1 MKMRI
6 ICILCLLLFA
16 GFVQSAVLYD
26 NNASAT
32 MNHDIYLPIA
42 YSTPA
47 NSNRLMLVSVVWM
60 TSGTLS
66 GSRCNVCA
74 ESGVFS
80 GCSYGGY
87 NLLNLKTTTNNEVLY
102 LYNPPTSG
110 TLECYWEDICH
121 VDAVVGVTT
130 FSGVS
135 QTAGLGD
142 AVDASGSASP
152 ITTALIGVSAN
163 NLFWDSVAVAR
174 GSAPTMTITPVVGQ
188 NPNWNKKAGAD
199 KCSTYPLGAS
209 SWKQGLSGSTTL
221 NWTES
226 TNKAWWTV
234 GVEVK
239 ASTAAGNTAP
249 NSSLVYLLNG
259 TAGTTLGT
267 PYKNNPIYYNASG
280 NCSDLENSTLTGVF
294 NFYLNGS
301 FWQNFTTYNWNANK
315 TNYTN
320 TSVTGLNKSD
330 SLFVGLLCLDGAGGL
345 WSNQTNSTRITINNT
360 APVIGAPSVNNSLPI
375 KTSVLLC
382 TNGSYSDADSDVIGL
397 GRWRWWLNGTEVG
410 GQTAQAL
417 TLSAIGAN
425 ETDKINCSYKTED
438 SGYDVKNSTEMFS
451 TEVII
456 QSGCGTITTDTKLYN
471 NLTSSGTCIT
481 IGADYITLDCNG
493 FTLNEAG
500 NGYGIYANY
509 KHNINIK
516 NCILNHFSYGVY
528 MVSVTYSNFSNIT
541 SQNNHLDGIYS
552 SYSSYDS
559 YDNLTLI
566 HNGAYGL
573 SLRLGSYYNNITN
586 VFGSNNTQS
595 HVVIREVYNLGTRL
609 INITVVDSP
618 EAGILLD
625 NSPETVIINITSM
638 RNGYGAYVAVGSSIV
653 VFNDSLLHNNT
664 YGLRYLTSSGMK
676 ANNITISNS
685 SSYGL
690 WLYYASS
697 TLLLSNS
704 SISDSG
710 VYDVF
715 MDTAPTGGHIL
726 QNTTFNSSKIG
737 YYSCNV
743 NCNFTSQWYARLNV
757 TNTTDPLPA
766 SVNVSDVLGGQ
777 AYSTTLGAS
786 GLSPWFIVNDT
797 IYSGAGNTALNPHSI
812 NASYA
817 GYALNSTSFTFN
829 GRDFTLNLTLY
840 LAKIHY
846 PPGRRWWN
854 DTAIVEASGVYED
867 EDQKPGFSWLPVLA
881 SGGGLLWLTVFGRP
895 AA

>member
-1 MKMRI
+1 MKIHI
-6 ICILCLLLFA
+6 ISILFILLFS
-16 GFVQSAVLYD
+16 GLSWSAVLYD

-130 FSGVS
+130 FSGVD
-135 QTAGLGD
+135 QTVGLGNP
-142 AVDASGSASP
+142 VDASGSSSP

-209 SWKQGLSGSTTL
+209 SWKQGIAGATSL

-330 SLFVGLLCLDGAGGL
+330 SLFVGLLCYDGGTGGK
-345 WSNQTNSTRITINNT
+345 WSNQTNSTTYTINNT
-360 APVIGAPSVNNSLPI
+360 APVVGAPSVNNSAPI

-382 TNGSYSDADSDVIGL
+382 TNGSYSDADSDTIGT
-397 GRWRWWLNGTEVG
+397 GRWRWFLNNTVIG

-417 TLSAIGAN
+417 DLAAIGAN
-425 ETDKINCSYKTED
+425 KSDRLNCSYKTED
-438 SGYDVKNSTEMFS
+438 SGYDVKNSTEMYS
-451 TEVII
+451 INATV
-456 QSGCGTITTDTKLYN
+456 N
-471 NLTSSGTCIT
+471 NT
-481 IGADYITLDCNG
+481 AP
-493 FTLNEAG
+493 
-500 NGYGIYANY
+500 
-509 KHNINIK
+509 
-516 NCILNHFSYGVY
+516 
-528 MVSVTYSNFSNIT
+528 SVTVPTI
-541 SQNNHLDGIYS
+541 
-552 SYSSYDS
+552 
-559 YDNLTLI
+559 
-566 HNGAYGL
+566 
-573 SLRLGSYYNNITN
+573 
-586 VFGSNNTQS
+586 NNTIPYFDDIIFCNNGTYS
-595 HVVIREVYNLGTRL
+595 DNDNDLIGLGRWRWWL
-609 INITVVDSP
+609 
-618 EAGILLD
+618 
-625 NSPETVIINITSM
+625 
-638 RNGYGAYVAVGSSIV
+638 
-653 VFNDSLLHNNT
+653 ND
-664 YGLRYLTSSGMK
+664 
-676 ANNITISNS
+676 
-685 SSYGL
+685 
-690 WLYYASS
+690 
-697 TLLLSNS
+697 
-704 SISDSG
+704 
-710 VYDVF
+710 VE
-715 MDTAPTGGHIL
+715 
-726 QNTTFNSSKIG
+726 
-737 YYSCNV
+737 
-743 NCNFTSQWYARLNV
+743 
-757 TNTTDPLPA
+757 
-766 SVNVSDVLGGQ
+766 LGGQ
-777 AYSTTLGAS
+777 TTQ
-786 GLSPWFIVNDT
+786 
-797 IYSGAGNTALNPHSI
+797 
-812 NASYA
+812 
-817 GYALNSTSFTFN
+817 
-829 GRDFTLNLTLY
+829 TLNLSAVGANATQWINCSY
-840 LAKIHY
+840 KTEDSGYQTKNSTEQFSIGIGIIAY
-846 PPGRRWWN
+846 PPPPAGGGG
-854 DTAIVEASGVYED
+854 SGTGGSSPPGNLTCSDGTGIFFCSNSTFGNYCKQGGILELNELLCPIAPIIKYEGLPVWHNWGFILIFLFFIFFIWKRD
-867 EDQKPGFSWLPVLA
+867 EDDEKPNP
-881 SGGGLLWLTVFGRP
+881 
-895 AA
+895 